1 MGKAPT
7 GTPAGTHRSGKGL
20 PGLPGGSAAASPPA
34 SAGDPGGSSV
44 WGDPTS
50 RGTTEPM
57 HHSSRATAPEP
68 MLRKR
73 NRCSEPAQHS
83 QRGAQRRQGEKA
95 RGWQKSHKQTHL
107 KKKEELSPW
116 GYGTIDTPGSR
127 LRRGQS
133 NQGDS
138 LAPRVWATLSLCRG
152 SQETRRLRASCA
164 RSSEEPSRA
173 QEDGEHRL
181 EGKQP
186 CQGSP
191 WTASSSK
198 TL

>member
-44 WGDPTS
+44 REDPTS

-116 GYGTIDTPGSR
+116 GYGTIDTEGNVTRLSSTGGDNPIREIVWRLGSGPHSVYAEGH
-127 LRRGQS
+127 RG
-133 NQGDS
+133 
-138 LAPRVWATLSLCRG
+138 P
-152 SQETRRLRASCA
+152 
-164 RSSEEPSRA
+164 
-173 QEDGEHRL
+173 ED
-181 EGKQP
+181 
-186 CQGSP
+186 
-191 WTASSSK
+191 
-198 TL
+198 